1 MTRATQ
7 EDFEH
12 VKEFLKEYRMHSLL
26 EDKQALN
33 KIKPSHAKYFSAL
46 ALFHELKHRNPTP
59 LISSECTHTKTK
71 TIELFWQYLEEII
84 SELGSTLF
92 LLANGLYKPA
102 KLVMRSTL
110 ENFFKI
116 TASLHSPDVYAKKST
131 YEVIELA
138 KQSEIFKESPE
149 KGIFAS
155 LHSCYVSLCKSVHT
169 ADPENM
175 QKISALGYFPNINN
189 TELSE
194 TTKTYNLITSS
205 YIAILALL
213 FRETF
218 HKVHYKN
225 KDIIQSSIAKNI
237 TLKLYVNS

>member
-12 VKEFLKEYRMHSLL
+12 VKEFLHEYRMHALL
-26 EDKQALN
+26 EDKEALN
-33 KIKPSHAKYFSAL
+33 KIKSSHGKYFSAL
-46 ALFHELKHRNPTP
+46 VMFHELKHNSPTLP
-59 LISSECTHTKTK
+59 ISSEPTDTQTKTN
-71 TIELFWQYLEEII
+71 ELFWQYLEEII

-116 TASLHSPDVYAKKST
+116 SASLHSPDIYAKKST

-138 KQSEIFKESPE
+138 KQSEAFKESPE
-149 KGIFAS
+149 KEIFGS
-155 LHSCYVSLCKSVHT
+155 LHSCYASLCRSVHT
-169 ADPENM
+169 ANPENM
-175 QKISALGYFPNINN
+175 QKISALGYFPNIDS

-205 YIAILALL
+205 YIAVLSLL

-218 HKVHYKN
+218 HKIHYKN

-237 TLKLYVNS
+237 TLKLYGNS